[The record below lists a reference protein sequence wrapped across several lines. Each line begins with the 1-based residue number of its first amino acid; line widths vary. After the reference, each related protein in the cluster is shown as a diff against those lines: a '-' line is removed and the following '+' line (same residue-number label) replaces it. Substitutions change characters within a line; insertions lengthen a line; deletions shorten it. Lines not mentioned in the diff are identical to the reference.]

1 MPARFVRTGQ
11 MAAIGLIAAAVF
23 PAFAQDQAPD
33 RRVAPVPIVSVP
45 LDGDAVS
52 DQGLRKSVLDILQ
65 QLEQLQSQVR
75 QLRDSV
81 EVQAHDLQV
90 LQTRQRDLIADLDR
104 RVSALEAQGSAP
116 GAEPSAGA
124 AVAAQAGLQATT
136 PAQQQDYDAA
146 FGLMKQGYYDRA
158 IKAFRAFITKY
169 PNAALAD
176 NAQYWIAEGNYV
188 MGNYKLAL
196 EEFNKV
202 LVQYPNST
210 KAQDAMLKVG
220 YVEYELGSYGKARK
234 ALNDVIAHYP
244 NTTVAKLAATRLDKM
259 QKEGR

>member
-1 MPARFVRTGQ
+1 MFAGLIKTGR
-11 MAAIGLIAAAVF
+11 MAAIGLIAAAVL
-23 PAFAQDQAPD
+23 PVFAQDQAPD
-33 RRVAPVPIVSVP
+33 RRAAQVPIVTVP
-45 LDGDAVS
+45 LDGDTVS
-52 DQGLRKSVLDILQ
+52 DPGLRKSVLDILQ
-65 QLEQLQSQVR
+65 QLDQLQSQVR

-104 RVSALEAQGSAP
+104 RVSALEARGTAAGGAP
-116 GAEPSAGA
+116 AAGA
-124 AVAAQAGLQATT
+124 AAAAQTGLQATT

-146 FGLMKQGYYDRA
+146 FGLMKQGFYDRA
-158 IKAFRAFITKY
+158 IKAFRAFIVKY

-188 MGNYKLAL
+188 MRNYKLAL
-196 EEFNKV
+196 EEFKKV
-202 LVQYPNST
+202 LAKYPNST

-234 ALNDVIAHYP
+234 ALHDVIARYP
-244 NTTVAKLAATRLDKM
+244 NTTAAKLAATRLDKM

>member
-1 MPARFVRTGQ
+1 MFARFVKTGQ

-23 PAFAQDQAPD
+23 PAFAQDQASD
-33 RRVAPVPIVSVP
+33 RRAAQVPIVTVP
-45 LDGDAVS
+45 LDGDVAS

-65 QLEQLQSQVR
+65 QLDQLQLQVR

-90 LQTRQRDLIADLDR
+90 LQTRQRDLIADLDK
-104 RVSALEAQGSAP
+104 RVSALEAQGSAA
-116 GAEPSAGA
+116 GAAPSAGA
-124 AVAAQAGLQATT
+124 AVVAQAGLQATT
-136 PAQQQDYDAA
+136 PGQQKDYDAA
-146 FGLMKQGYYDRA
+146 FGLMKQGFYERA
-158 IKAFRAFITKY
+158 IKAFRAFIVKY

-202 LVQYPNST
+202 LATYPNST

-259 QKEGR
+259 QKEGH